1 MAADS
6 VIVPVVM
13 AGGSGSRLWPLSRS
27 LRPKQFLELL
37 GEGSLLQQTI
47 QRLEGLNVLDPV
59 IICNEEHR
67 FLAAEQVRQAHIK
80 GASLIL
86 EPVGRNTAPAIALGA
101 LQAIRNEGKKD
112 VLILVLAAD
121 HAIKQKEAFHE
132 AVQKAQPLASAGQL
146 VTFGIVPSRPET
158 GYGYI
163 QRGAPTGEGFKVER
177 FVEKPDAETAQEY
190 LDSGEYLWNSGMFL
204 MRADAYLDALA
215 QHAPDILS
223 ASEKAMEGSS
233 HDLDFIRVDKEAFAS
248 SPSDSIDYAI
258 MEKASNVD
266 VVAMQAGWSDIG
278 SWSSLWDIS
287 PKDENHNVLNGD
299 VISQNTHNTLAYS
312 THRLVATV
320 GVDDLVIVETKDAVM
335 VAHKDR
341 DQEVKQLV
349 EHLSRTGRAE
359 KDNHREVYRPW
370 GKYDSIDM
378 SARYQVKRIT
388 VAPGQKLSVQMHH
401 HRSEHWV
408 VVSGTALVGIDG
420 EERLVA
426 ENQSVYIPLGST
438 HFMANPGKIPLELIE
453 VQSGAYLGEDD
464 IVRFEDIYGRG

>member
-80 GASLIL
+80 GTSLIL

-101 LQAIRNEGKKD
+101 LQAIKNEGEKD

-121 HAIKQKEAFHE
+121 HAIKQSEAFHE
-132 AVQKAQPLASAGQL
+132 AVRKAQPLANAGQL
-146 VTFGIVPSRPET
+146 VTFGIIPSRPET

-163 QRGAPTGEGFKVER
+163 QRGAPTGDGFKVER
-177 FVEKPDAETAQEY
+177 FVEKPDAKTAQGY

-204 MRADAYLDALA
+204 MRADAYLEALA
-215 QHAPDILS
+215 EHAPDILS
-223 ASEKAMEGSS
+223 ASQKAMEGSS
-233 HDLDFIRVDKEAFAS
+233 HDLDFIRVDKEGFAS

-287 PKDENHNVLNGD
+287 PKDENHNVLHGD

-349 EHLSRTGRAE
+349 EHLSKTGRAE

-378 SARYQVKRIT
+378 SDRYQVKRIT